1 MSVDL
6 STNYLGLKLK
16 NPLVISACPLSGDIE
31 RLRQLEQ
38 AGASAAVLPSL
49 FEEQIEYDA
58 EEMSKVREF
67 GTDSF
72 AEALTYFPEWEDYRT
87 GPEQYL
93 EKIENAKKAVKIPII
108 ASLNG
113 TSKGGWVRY
122 AKMMQDAG
130 ADALELNVYFVPTDL
145 DMTGQD
151 VEARYLDLVTTVKRS
166 ISIPLAVKVGPNFSA
181 MANMAVQLV
190 DAGADGLVLFN
201 RFYQA
206 DINLE
211 SMAAE
216 TRLHFS
222 TPYELLVPLRWVA
235 LLHGRVNASLA
246 ATGGIHD
253 ASGLLKALLA
263 GADVG
268 MIASVLYQKGTREVE
283 QILAGVQKWMEENDY
298 DSVEQLKG
306 SMSRENCPDPSA
318 FQRGNYMKT
327 LTSFVG
333 KQI

>member
-1 MSVDL
+1 MSIDL
-6 STNYLGLKLK
+6 STSYLGLKLK
-16 NPLVISACPLSGDIE
+16 NPLVISACPLSGDID

-38 AGASAAVLPSL
+38 AGAAAAVLPSL

-93 EKIENAKKAVKIPII
+93 ETIEKAKKAVKIPII

-113 TSKGGWVRY
+113 ASKGDWVRY

-130 ADALELNVYFVPTDL
+130 ADALELNVYFVATDL
-145 DMTGQD
+145 DMTGQ
-151 VEARYLDLVTTVKRS
+151 EAEAQYIDLVAAAKKA
-166 ISIPLAVKVGPNFSA
+166 ISIPLAVKVGSNFSA

-201 RFYQA
+201 RFYQP

-211 SMAAE
+211 TLVAE
-216 TRLHFS
+216 PKLHLS
-222 TPYELLVPLRWVA
+222 TPYELSLPLRWVA
-235 LLHGRVNASLA
+235 ILHGRVKASLA

-268 MIASVLYQKGTREVE
+268 MIASVLYQKGSHEVE
-283 QILAGVQKWMEENDY
+283 RILAGMQKWMKENDY

-333 KQI
+333 KAI